1 MLEHLRMIIPYLDNV
16 RSYLDAMQVTYKDL
30 TPYIPHIGSCDPLAE
45 LVTSE
50 YMVIGIRYENKGIK
64 LTIRKEQWK

>member
-1 MLEHLRMIIPYLDNV
+1 MLEHISLIIPNLDSV

-30 TPYIPHIGSCDPLAE
+30 TNSHTVGSCDPLAE

-50 YMVIGIRYENKGIK
+50 YMVIGIRYEDKGIK
-64 LTIRKEQWK
+64 LTIRKDQWK